1 MNIRY
6 LSIFVASFFGL
17 LVAATWAKP
26 SLMHSA
32 THSGTNR
39 ANEIALKDPVRA
51 YAAGQA
57 SPFSFGNEVEFET
70 NDGVVYVYI
79 NNRLSGPMQVQLS
92 AGSGARNIEAQ
103 PALPV
108 TYLLEPK
115 QRKLV
120 TRLQAVDSAAPMIRD
135 LQSLGIPGDPHAIP
149 EDLAYSL
156 PVDENSRWE
165 LGQEFNG
172 EYSHNDEQ
180 NRYAVD
186 FIVPIGT
193 PVLAARPGIVMETI
207 GSFDR
212 GGQNEKI
219 YASRSNFIRILHDDG
234 SMALYAHLKEN
245 GVLVA
250 PGERV
255 GLGDVI
261 GYSGNTGFSSG
272 PHLHFALQINTG
284 MRLVSIPFRMV
295 GPHGILPLS
304 Q

>member
-6 LSIFVASFFGL
+6 LSISLASFLAL
-17 LVAATWAKP
+17 LAVAAWASP
-26 SLMHSA
+26 GLFNHSLLSSSNKASA
-32 THSGTNR
+32 QDKKHT
-39 ANEIALKDPVRA
+39 VRSE
-51 YAAGQA
+51 AAGQA

-70 NDGVVYVYI
+70 SDGIVYVYI
-79 NNRLSGPMQVQLS
+79 NNRLAGPMQVQLS
-92 AGSGARNIEAQ
+92 AGRTTRNMDAQ

-108 TYLLEPK
+108 TFLLEPR

-120 TRLQAVDSAAPMIRD
+120 TRLQAIDAGAPMIRD

-149 EDLAYSL
+149 DDLAYSL

-186 FIVPIGT
+186 FIVPVGT
-193 PVLAARPGIVMETI
+193 PVLAARSGIVMETI
-207 GSFDR
+207 GSYDR
-212 GGQNEKI
+212 GGQNAKI
-219 YASRSNFIRILHDDG
+219 YASRANFIRILHDDG

-245 GVLVA
+245 GVLVS
-250 PGERV
+250 PGEQV

-272 PHLHFALQINTG
+272 PHLHFVLQINAG

-295 GPHGILPLS
+295 GPQGILPLS

>member
-1 MNIRY
+1 MNIRH
-6 LSIFVASFFGL
+6 LSISASVFFVL
-17 LVAATWAKP
+17 LVAASWASPAFFDGAASTHLTKT
-26 SLMHSA
+26 SA
-32 THSGTNR
+32 SPNKDIHSG
-39 ANEIALKDPVRA
+39 K
-51 YAAGQA
+51 AAGQA
-57 SPFSFGNEVEFET
+57 SPLSFGNEVEFET
-70 NDGVVYVYI
+70 HDGIVYVYI

-92 AGSGARNIEAQ
+92 AGRGTRNMEAM
-103 PALPV
+103 PSLPV

-120 TRLQAVDSAAPMIRD
+120 TRLQAIDQNAPMIRD

-149 EDLAYSL
+149 EELAYSL

-186 FIVPIGT
+186 FIVPVGT
-193 PVLAARPGIVMETI
+193 PVLAARAGTVMETI
-207 GSFDR
+207 GSYDR
-212 GGQNEKI
+212 GGQNAKV
-219 YASRSNFIRILHDDG
+219 YASRANFIRVLHDDG

-245 GVLVA
+245 GVLVS

-272 PHLHFALQINTG
+272 PHLHFVLQINTG

-295 GPHGILPLS
+295 GPQGILPLS

>member
-1 MNIRY
+1 MNSRHF
-6 LSIFVASFFGL
+6 SISAAVFFAL
-17 LVAATWAKP
+17 LVAASWASP
-26 SLMHSA
+26 AFFNGVESA
-32 THSGTNR
+32 IPKKISASPKKNR
-39 ANEIALKDPVRA
+39 APSS
-51 YAAGQA
+51 AAGQA
-57 SPFSFGNEVEFET
+57 SPFSFGNEVEFESS
-70 NDGVVYVYI
+70 DGVVFVYI

-92 AGSGARNIEAQ
+92 AGRETRNMEAQ

-120 TRLQAVDSAAPMIRD
+120 TRLQAIDANAPMIRD
-135 LQSLGIPGDPHAIP
+135 LQSRGIPGDPHAIP
-149 EDLAYSL
+149 DELTYSL
-156 PVDENSRWE
+156 PVDENSQWA

-186 FIVPIGT
+186 FIVPVGT
-193 PVLAARPGIVMETI
+193 PVLAARSGIVMETI
-207 GSFDR
+207 GSYDA
-212 GGQNEKI
+212 GGQNAKI
-219 YASRSNFIRILHDDG
+219 YASRANFIRILHDDG

-245 GVLVA
+245 GVLVL

-272 PHLHFALQINTG
+272 PHLHFVLQINTG

-295 GPHGILPLS
+295 GPTGILPLS

>member
-1 MNIRY
+1 MNNRHLLI
-6 LSIFVASFFGL
+6 SATFFFGL
-17 LVAATWAKP
+17 LVVATWASPAFLDRMTIGVAKKAP
-26 SLMHSA
+26 AHDKK
-32 THSGTNR
+32 NPPR
-39 ANEIALKDPVRA
+39 AD
-51 YAAGQA
+51 AAGQA
-57 SPFSFGNEVEFET
+57 SPFSFANEVEFESS
-70 NDGVVYVYI
+70 DGVVYVYI

-92 AGSGARNIEAQ
+92 AGRTARNMDAQ

-120 TRLQAVDSAAPMIRD
+120 TRLQAMDAGAPMIRD
-135 LQSLGIPGDPHAIP
+135 LLSLGIPGDPHAIP
-149 EDLAYSL
+149 ENLAYSL

-186 FIVPIGT
+186 FIVPEGT
-193 PVLAARPGIVMETI
+193 AVLAARAGIVMETM
-207 GSFDR
+207 GSYDR
-212 GGQNEKI
+212 GGQNAKV
-219 YASRSNFIRILHDDG
+219 YASRANFIRVLHDDG
-234 SMALYAHLKEN
+234 SMALYAHLKAS
-245 GVLVA
+245 GVLVS

-272 PHLHFALQINTG
+272 PHLHFVLQINTG

-295 GPHGILPLS
+295 GPNGILPLS

>member
-1 MNIRY
+1 MNIRH
-6 LSIFVASFFGL
+6 LSISATVFFGL
-17 LVAATWAKP
+17 LVAASWASPEFFNDATSGNAKKASVSSSNDKLGVKP
-26 SLMHSA
+26 
-32 THSGTNR
+32 
-39 ANEIALKDPVRA
+39 
-51 YAAGQA
+51 AGQA
-57 SPFSFGNEVEFET
+57 SPLSFANEVEFET
-70 NDGVVYVYI
+70 SDGVVFVYI

-92 AGSGARNIEAQ
+92 AGQGTRNMDAQ

-120 TRLQAVDSAAPMIRD
+120 TRLQAIDQNAPMIRD
-135 LQSLGIPGDPHAIP
+135 LQSLGIPGDPRAIP
-149 EDLAYSL
+149 DELAYSL
-156 PVDENSRWE
+156 PVDENSAWE

-186 FIVPIGT
+186 FVVPIGT
-193 PVLAARPGIVMETI
+193 PVLAARSGIVMETI
-207 GSFDR
+207 GSYDR
-212 GGQNEKI
+212 GGQNAKV

-245 GVLVA
+245 GVLVS

-261 GYSGNTGFSSG
+261 GYSGNTGYSSG

>member
-6 LSIFVASFFGL
+6 LSISLSFFLAL
-17 LVAATWAKP
+17 LVVAAWASP
-26 SLMHSA
+26 GLSPRSQSSSA
-32 THSGTNR
+32 NKTDSHDQKNT
-39 ANEIALKDPVRA
+39 VRSN
-51 YAAGQA
+51 AAGQA

-70 NDGVVYVYI
+70 SDGVVYVYI

-92 AGSGARNIEAQ
+92 AGRGTRNMDAQ

-108 TYLLEPK
+108 TYLLDPN

-120 TRLQAVDSAAPMIRD
+120 TRLQAIDAGAPMIRD

-156 PVDENSRWE
+156 PVDENARWE

-186 FIVPIGT
+186 FIVPVGT
-193 PVLAARPGIVMETI
+193 PVLAARSGIVMETI
-207 GSFDR
+207 GSYDR
-212 GGQNEKI
+212 GGQDAKI
-219 YASRSNFIRILHDDG
+219 YASRANFIRILHDDG

-245 GVLVA
+245 GVLVS

-272 PHLHFALQINTG
+272 PHLHFVLQINTG

-295 GPHGILPLS
+295 GPQGILPLS

>member
-6 LSIFVASFFGL
+6 LVISTTFFFGL
-17 LVAATWAKP
+17 LVAA
-26 SLMHSA
+26 SLGSA
-32 THSGTNR
+32 VFFSRTTASD
-39 ANEIALKDPVRA
+39 ANTASAHGKKIHALA
-51 YAAGQA
+51 NAAGQA
-57 SPFSFGNEVEFET
+57 SPFSFANEVEFET
-70 NDGVVYVYI
+70 SNGIVFVYI

-92 AGSGARNIEAQ
+92 AGRTARNMEAQ

-120 TRLQAVDSAAPMIRD
+120 TQLQAIDAGAPMIRD

-186 FIVPIGT
+186 FIVPEGT
-193 PVLAARPGIVMETI
+193 AVLAARPGIVMETI
-207 GSFDR
+207 GSYDR
-212 GGQNEKI
+212 GGQNAKI
-219 YASRSNFIRILHDDG
+219 YASRANFIRILHDDG

-261 GYSGNTGFSSG
+261 GYSGNTGYSSG
-272 PHLHFALQINTG
+272 PHLHFVLQINTG

-295 GPHGILPLS
+295 GPQGILPLS